1 MDEKDLQDFINRQK
15 ASSYAQVESKTVKGE
30 RVNECFPVK
39 HLNYEK
45 TLIELI
51 DASRPKK
58 RRFYRKDNQSIEG
71 NKNRKP

>member
-1 MDEKDLQDFINRQK
+1 MDEKDLQDFIDLQK

-30 RVNECFPVK
+30 KIYEWSPAKR
-39 HLNYEK
+39 LNYEK

-58 RRFYRKDNQSIEG
+58 RRFYRKDNQSIER